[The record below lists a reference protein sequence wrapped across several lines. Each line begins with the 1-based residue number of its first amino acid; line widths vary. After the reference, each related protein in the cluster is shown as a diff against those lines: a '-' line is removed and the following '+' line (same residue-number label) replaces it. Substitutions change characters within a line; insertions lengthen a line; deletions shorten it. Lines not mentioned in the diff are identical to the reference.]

1 MFELENLIRP
11 HLLGLKPYSSAR
23 DEYTGKDGVF
33 LDANENPFGTL
44 NRYPDPLQ
52 KALKRR
58 VGAVKQMPEE
68 NIFIGNGSDEVI
80 DLAFRI
86 FCRPGQDEALV
97 FTPTYGMYEV
107 AAAIHDVALRSIPL
121 NERFQIDPGCIPGVL
136 AMPNLKLIFICSPN
150 NPTGNVIDRV
160 VVEHLLEQFQGIVV
174 VDEAYI
180 DFCEE
185 PSWKDVIGRYPNLIV
200 MQTLSKAWGLAAAR
214 IGMAFANE
222 RIVELFN
229 KIKPPYNVSALN
241 QQAAIDALE
250 QREQFEAN
258 RALILREKEKLQ
270 KALSAMPTVVKV
282 HSSDAN
288 FLLVEMTDA
297 PAAYQDLLEEKIIT
311 RNRHRLVHNCL
322 RITVG
327 SPEEN
332 ELLLEVIG
340 RPKKAR

>member
-1 MFELENLIRP
+1 MLDLDKLIRP
-11 HLLGLKPYSSAR
+11 HLRVLKPYSSAR
-23 DEYTGKDGVF
+23 DEYAGTEGIF

-52 KALKRR
+52 KRLKEKL
-58 VGAVKQMPEE
+58 GAIKQIPEE
-68 NIFIGNGSDEVI
+68 YIFVGNGSDEVI

-86 FCRPGQDEALV
+86 FCRPGEDEALV

-107 AAAIHDVALRSIPL
+107 SAAIHDVALRSMPL
-121 NERFQIDPGCIPGVL
+121 NKRFQIDPGCIPDIL
-136 AMPNLKLIFICSPN
+136 AMPALKLIFICSPN
-150 NPTGNVIDRV
+150 NPTGNAIDRSA
-160 VVEHLLEQFQGIVV
+160 VERLLEQFPGIVV

-180 DFCEE
+180 DFCEQ
-185 PSWKDVIGRYPNLIV
+185 PSWKEAIGRYPNLIV

-214 IGMAFANE
+214 IGMAFADA

-229 KIKPPYNVSALN
+229 KVKPPYNVSALN
-241 QQAAIDALE
+241 QQAAIAALE
-250 QREQFEAN
+250 QKELFEAN
-258 RALILREKEKLQ
+258 RDLILREKEKLQ
-270 KALSAMPTVVKV
+270 KALGAMPGVVKV
-282 HSSDAN
+282 YPSDAN

-297 PAAYQDLLEEKIIT
+297 PAAYQALLEEKIIT

-332 ELLLEVIG
+332 ELLL
-340 RPKKAR
+340 KKMASL